1 MSKWQTKLLKQ
12 LYVPINN
19 LSYSRD
25 FLTETPQRLAY
36 IHYGDIH
43 TDKIPEVVSGKTTL
57 AFLLD
62 SISIPSEEK
71 YLLKEGDIVL
81 VDASEDYEGV
91 GKNIEISAIQNK
103 KIVAGLHTIA
113 LRPIDATN
121 LTPGFGRYLLKHPL
135 VSKRLKDIAQGTK
148 VFSISFTLIQKLKV
162 PLPPLEEQQKI
173 VEVLETWDKAI
184 QLTRKLIEQKE
195 LQKKYLMQQLLTGR
209 TRLKGFTDSWTEEPF
224 RKLINIYQGYPF
236 KSSSYVK
243 NGTYRIIT
251 IANVQQGQLDT
262 TKCNYINELPKNL
275 QTYQRLQIGDLI
287 FSMTGNVGRSCWVSR
302 DNCLLNQ
309 RVGKIQTKKIN
320 NQFLYHFLQNPKFIY
335 DMIVCAQGGAQ
346 ANLSVKDILKYHI
359 YFPSDIT
366 EQKSIAKILSL
377 NDKEIDL
384 LRQKLAKLEEQK
396 KGLMQVLL
404 TGKVRLAVKEIK

>member
-1 MSKWQTKLLKQ
+1 MKNWQIKTLKQ

-43 TDKIPEVVSGKTTL
+43 TDRIPEVVSAKTTMS
-57 AFLLD
+57 FLLD

-135 VSKRLKDIAQGTK
+135 VSKRLKAIAQGTK

-162 PLPPLEEQQKI
+162 PFPPLEEQRKI

-184 QLTRKLIEQKE
+184 TLTKQLIEQKE

-209 TRLKGFTDSWTEEPF
+209 TRLKGFTYEWKESRLNKIKEVVIEKGKPLTKQQLKPGTIPVIAGGQDIPYYHNCWTHDFPCITISASGAYAGFVWIHHEKIWASDCNVLYCTEYDLNFLYFCLKYQQGRLFYLQTGGAQGHVYAGEIGSLLLP
-224 RKLINIYQGYPF
+224 NIPLKEQQA
-236 KSSSYVK
+236 
-243 NGTYRIIT
+243 
-251 IANVQQGQLDT
+251 IANVL
-262 TKCNYINELPKNL
+262 
-275 QTYQRLQIGDLI
+275 
-287 FSMTGNVGRSCWVSR
+287 SSC
-302 DNCLLNQ
+302 
-309 RVGKIQTKKIN
+309 
-320 NQFLYHFLQNPKFIY
+320 
-335 DMIVCAQGGAQ
+335 
-346 ANLSVKDILKYHI
+346 
-359 YFPSDIT
+359 
-366 EQKSIAKILSL
+366 
-377 NDKEIDL
+377 DKGIDL
-384 LRQKLAKLEEQK
+384 LKQKLAKLEEQK
-396 KGLMQVLL
+396 KGLMQALL
-404 TGKVRLAVKEIK
+404 TGKVRLVK

>member
-135 VSKRLKDIAQGTK
+135 VSKRLKAIAQGTK

-162 PLPPLEEQQKI
+162 PLPPLEEQRKI

-195 LQKKYLMQQLLTGR
+195 LQKKYLMQQLLSH
-209 TRLKGFTDSWTEEPF
+209 KHIQNSD
-224 RKLINIYQGYPF
+224 RKASF
-236 KSSSYVK
+236 
-243 NGTYRIIT
+243 YRINEFLNEENNKT
-251 IANVQQGQLDT
+251 TLNNQYPVLSVTKKGVCLQSEYFDKQIASEDNIGYKILTKKKIVFSPMNLWMGAIGFSEQQTGIVSPAY
-262 TKCNYINELPKNL
+262 K
-275 QTYQRLQIGDLI
+275 I
-287 FSMTGNVGRSCWVSR
+287 FSVNERIALFDFLKYYMKTPRMLYLYSINSEIGASIVRRNLDLNG
-302 DNCLLNQ
+302 LLHS
-309 RVGKIQTKKIN
+309 KILLPHIEKQKN
-320 NQFLYHFLQNPKFIY
+320 F
-335 DMIVCAQGGAQ
+335 
-346 ANLSVKDILKYHI
+346 SDILLL
-359 YFPSDIT
+359 
-366 EQKSIAKILSL
+366 A
-377 NDKEIDL
+377 DKEIDL
-384 LRQKLAKLEEQK
+384 LRQKLTKLEEQK

-404 TGKVRLAVKEIK
+404 TGKVRLKI

>member
-1 MSKWQTKLLKQ
+1 MKNWQIKTLKQ

-43 TDKIPEVVSGKTTL
+43 TDKIPEVVSAKTTMS
-57 AFLLD
+57 FLLD

-103 KIVAGLHTIA
+103 KIVSGLHTIA

-135 VSKRLKDIAQGTK
+135 VSKRLKAIAQGTK

-162 PLPPLEEQQKI
+162 PFPPLEEQRKI

-184 QLTRKLIEQKE
+184 TLTKQLIEQKE

-209 TRLKGFTDSWTEEPF
+209 TRLKGFTDMWQETKLGSLLEEKSK
-224 RKLINIYQGYPF
+224 RNKKL
-236 KSSSYVK
+236 
-243 NGTYRIIT
+243 RITRVLSVTNTRGFI
-251 IANVQQGQLDT
+251 
-262 TKCNYINELPKNL
+262 LPKEQFARNVASADL
-275 QTYQRLQIGDLI
+275 SNYKIVQKGDFAYNPSRI
-287 FSMTGNVGRSCWVSR
+287 NVGSISFLDSFENGILSPMYVVFSCSAKLSYFYFKHWIKTGEFISKVS
-302 DNCLLNQ
+302 
-309 RVGKIQTKKIN
+309 
-320 NQFLYHFLQNPKFIY
+320 HA
-335 DMIVCAQGGAQ
+335 AQGSVRSTVDFSSLSTIKIKYPTSLFEQQ
-346 ANLSVKDILKYHI
+346 A
-359 YFPSDIT
+359 
-366 EQKSIAKILSL
+366 IAEVFSSA
-377 NDKEIDL
+377 NKEIYL
-384 LRQKLAKLEEQK
+384 LKQKLAKLEEQK
-396 KGLMQVLL
+396 KGLMQALL
-404 TGKVRLAVKEIK
+404 TGKVRLK

>member
-1 MSKWQTKLLKQ
+1 M
-12 LYVPINN
+12 
-19 LSYSRD
+19 
-25 FLTETPQRLAY
+25 
-36 IHYGDIH
+36 
-43 TDKIPEVVSGKTTL
+43 
-57 AFLLD
+57 
-62 SISIPSEEK
+62 
-71 YLLKEGDIVL
+71 LKEGDIVL

-135 VSKRLKDIAQGTK
+135 VSKRLKAIAQGTK

-162 PLPPLEEQQKI
+162 PLPPLEEQRKI

-209 TRLKGFTDSWTEEPF
+209 TRLNGCTDCWTEEPF

-320 NQFLYHFLQNPKFIY
+320 KQFLYHFLQNPKFIY

-346 ANLSVKDILKYHI
+346 ANLSVKDILKYYI

-366 EQKSIAKILSL
+366 EQESIAKILSL

-384 LRQKLAKLEEQK
+384 LHQKLAKLEEQK

-404 TGKVRLAVKEIK
+404 TGKIRLAVKENK

>member
-1 MSKWQTKLLKQ
+1 MKNWQIKTLKQ

-121 LTPGFGRYLLKHPL
+121 LTPEFGRYLLKHPL
-135 VSKRLKDIAQGTK
+135 VSKRLKAIAQGTK

-162 PLPPLEEQQKI
+162 PLPPLEEQRKI
-173 VEVLETWDKAI
+173 VEVLETWDNAI
-184 QLTRKLIEQKE
+184 TLTKQLIEQKE
-195 LQKKYLMQQLLTGR
+195 LQKKYLMQQLLTGHA
-209 TRLKGFTDSWTEEPF
+209 RLTGFTGKWKLLPLSEILKE
-224 RKLINIYQGYPF
+224 RKEYQT
-236 KSSSYVK
+236 K
-243 NGTYRIIT
+243 N
-251 IANVQQGQLDT
+251 Q
-262 TKCNYINELPKNL
+262 ELPHLSLTKEGVLPKTERYNRDFLVKDEDKLYKITHENDICYNPANL
-275 QTYQRLQIGDLI
+275 KFGVICRNQYGSGI
-287 FSMTGNVGRSCWVSR
+287 FSPIYVTYEVTKYNSGFVGY
-302 DNCLLNQ
+302 LLTLPSS
-309 RVGKIQTKKIN
+309 I
-320 NQFLYHFLQNPKFIY
+320 
-335 DMIVCAQGGAQ
+335 AQ
-346 ANLSVKDILKYHI
+346 ARRFEEGTVYERMAVSSEDFLKVKLPFPTCEEESSQISIVIRKAEEEIYLLK
-359 YFPSDIT
+359 
-366 EQKSIAKILSL
+366 
-377 NDKEIDL
+377 
-384 LRQKLAKLEEQK
+384 QKLAKLEEQK

-404 TGKVRLAVKEIK
+404 TGKVRLK

>member
-12 LYVPINN
+12 LYTPLNN

-25 FLTETPQRLAY
+25 FLTETPQQVAY

-103 KIVAGLHTIA
+103 KIVSGLHTIA

-135 VSKRLKDIAQGTK
+135 VSKRLKAIAQGTK

-162 PLPPLEEQQKI
+162 PFPPLEEQRKI

-209 TRLKGFTDSWTEEPF
+209 TRLKGFTGKWKKVHLENMLYEVDKRTTC
-224 RKLINIYQGYPF
+224 NNQYQIM
-236 KSSSYVK
+236 SVTK
-243 NGTYRIIT
+243 NGIYSQQEYFDKQ
-251 IANVQQGQLDT
+251 IASENNIGYKILRRSNIVFS
-262 TKCNYINELPKNL
+262 PMNL
-275 QTYQRLQIGDLI
+275 WMGSIGFFQKDIGIVSPAYKI
-287 FSMTGNVGRSCWVSR
+287 FSINPKIALFDFLRYFMTTPKM
-302 DNCLLNQ
+302 LYLY
-309 RVGKIQTKKIN
+309 KIN
-320 NQFLYHFLQNPKFIY
+320 SEMGASIVRRNLDINGLLSSDVFI
-335 DMIVCAQGGAQ
+335 
-346 ANLSVKDILKYHI
+346 
-359 YFPSDIT
+359 PSIK
-366 EQKSIAKILSL
+366 EQYAIAKVISTS
-377 NDKEIDL
+377 DKQVDL
-384 LRQKLAKLEEQK
+384 LKQKLAKLEEQK
-396 KGLMQVLL
+396 KGLMQILL
-404 TGKVRLAVKEIK
+404 TGKVRLNW

>member
-1 MSKWQTKLLKQ
+1 MKNWQIKTLKQ

-43 TDKIPEVVSGKTTL
+43 TDRIPEVVSAKTTMS
-57 AFLLD
+57 FLLD

-135 VSKRLKDIAQGTK
+135 VSKRLKAIAQGTK

-162 PLPPLEEQQKI
+162 PFPPLEEQRKI

-184 QLTRKLIEQKE
+184 TLTKQLIEQKE

-209 TRLKGFTDSWTEEPF
+209 TRLKGFTDMWQNVRLKQICSIKKGQQLNTNTLTKKGQYACLNGGIIPSGYTTKWNTEAKTISISEGG
-224 RKLINIYQGYPF
+224 NSCGYVNWNDSRF
-236 KSSSYVK
+236 WAGGHCY
-243 NGTYRIIT
+243 TL
-251 IANVQQGQLDT
+251 ANVKMHDSFL
-262 TKCNYINELPKNL
+262 YFLLKNQERHIMNL
-275 QTYQRLQIGDLI
+275 
-287 FSMTGNVGRSCWVSR
+287 
-302 DNCLLNQ
+302 
-309 RVGKIQTKKIN
+309 RVGSGLPNIQLSSLENLLLKIPGRQK
-320 NQFLYHFLQNPKFIY
+320 
-335 DMIVCAQGGAQ
+335 
-346 ANLSVKDILKYHI
+346 
-359 YFPSDIT
+359 
-366 EQKSIAKILSL
+366 EQQSIAEVFSSA
-377 NDKEIDL
+377 NKEIYL
-384 LRQKLAKLEEQK
+384 LKQKLAKLEEQK

-404 TGKVRLAVKEIK
+404 TGKVRKII

>member
-25 FLTETPQRLAY
+25 FLTETPQQVAY

-135 VSKRLKDIAQGTK
+135 VSKRLKAIAQGTK

-162 PLPPLEEQQKI
+162 PFPPLEEQRKI
-173 VEVLETWDKAI
+173 VEVLETWDNAI
-184 QLTRKLIEQKE
+184 TLTKQLIEQKE
-195 LQKKYLMQQLLTGR
+195 LQKKYLMQQLLTGH
-209 TRLKGFTDSWTEEPF
+209 TRLTGFTDIWKNVRLKQICSIKKGQQLNTNTLTKKGQYACLNGGIIPS
-224 RKLINIYQGYPF
+224 GY
-236 KSSSYVK
+236 
-243 NGTYRIIT
+243 
-251 IANVQQGQLDT
+251 T
-262 TKCNYINELPKNL
+262 TKWNTEAKTISISEGGNSCGYVNWNDSRFWAGGHCYTLENVKMHDSFLYFLLKNQERHIMNL
-275 QTYQRLQIGDLI
+275 
-287 FSMTGNVGRSCWVSR
+287 
-302 DNCLLNQ
+302 
-309 RVGKIQTKKIN
+309 RVGSGLPNIQLSSLENLLLKIPSRQKE
-320 NQFLYHFLQNPKFIY
+320 Q
-335 DMIVCAQGGAQ
+335 Q
-346 ANLSVKDILKYHI
+346 A
-359 YFPSDIT
+359 
-366 EQKSIAKILSL
+366 IAEVFSSA
-377 NDKEIDL
+377 NKEIYL
-384 LRQKLAKLEEQK
+384 LKQKLAKLEEQK
-396 KGLMQVLL
+396 KGLMQLLL
-404 TGKVRLAVKEIK
+404 TGKVRLK

>member
-135 VSKRLKDIAQGTK
+135 VSKRLKAIAQGTK

-162 PLPPLEEQQKI
+162 PLPPLEEQRKI

-209 TRLKGFTDSWTEEPF
+209 TRLKGFVTPWRKTILGNLLKEKSLRNKDLAITRVLSVTNDRGFVLPQEQFSHQVASKNVSNYKVVLRGEFAYNPSRINVGSISFLATFEFGILSPMYVVFSCSEQILPQYFKYWIKTDEFIS
-224 RKLINIYQGYPF
+224 K
-236 KSSSYVK
+236 VK
-243 NGTYRIIT
+243 N
-251 IANVQQGQLDT
+251 A
-262 TKCNYINELPKNL
+262 
-275 QTYQRLQIGDLI
+275 
-287 FSMTGNVGRSCWVSR
+287 
-302 DNCLLNQ
+302 
-309 RVGKIQTKKIN
+309 
-320 NQFLYHFLQNPKFIY
+320 
-335 DMIVCAQGGAQ
+335 AQGSVRATVDFQ
-346 ANLSVKDILKYHI
+346 NLSTIKMNYPANIK
-359 YFPSDIT
+359 
-366 EQKSIAKILSL
+366 EQLEISKVLSQA
-377 NDKEIDL
+377 DKEIDL
-384 LRQKLAKLEEQK
+384 LRQKLTELEEQK

-404 TGKVRLAVKEIK
+404 TGKVRLTVKENK

>member
-1 MSKWQTKLLKQ
+1 MKNWQIKTLKQ

-25 FLTETPQRLAY
+25 FLTETPQQVAY

-43 TDKIPEVVSGKTTL
+43 TDKIPEVVSAKTTMS
-57 AFLLD
+57 FLLD
-62 SISIPSEEK
+62 SIFIPSEEK

-103 KIVAGLHTIA
+103 KIVSGLHTIA

-135 VSKRLKDIAQGTK
+135 VSKRLKAIAQGTK

-162 PLPPLEEQQKI
+162 PFPPLEEQRKI

-184 QLTRKLIEQKE
+184 TLTKQLIEQKE

-209 TRLKGFTDSWTEEPF
+209 TRLKGFTDMWQNVRLKQICSIKKGQQLNTNTLTKKGQYACLNGGIIPSGYTTKWNTEAKTISISEGG
-224 RKLINIYQGYPF
+224 NSCGYVNWNDARF
-236 KSSSYVK
+236 WAGGHCY
-243 NGTYRIIT
+243 TL
-251 IANVQQGQLDT
+251 ANVKMHDSFL
-262 TKCNYINELPKNL
+262 YFLLKNQERHIMNL
-275 QTYQRLQIGDLI
+275 
-287 FSMTGNVGRSCWVSR
+287 
-302 DNCLLNQ
+302 
-309 RVGKIQTKKIN
+309 RVGSGLPNIQLSSLENLLLKIPGRQKE
-320 NQFLYHFLQNPKFIY
+320 Q
-335 DMIVCAQGGAQ
+335 Q
-346 ANLSVKDILKYHI
+346 A
-359 YFPSDIT
+359 
-366 EQKSIAKILSL
+366 IAEVFSSA
-377 NDKEIDL
+377 NKEIYL
-384 LRQKLAKLEEQK
+384 LKQKLAKLEEQK

-404 TGKVRLAVKEIK
+404 TGKVRLVK

>member
-135 VSKRLKDIAQGTK
+135 VSKRLKAIAQGTK

-162 PLPPLEEQQKI
+162 PLPPLEEQRKI

-184 QLTRKLIEQKE
+184 QLTRELIEQKE
-195 LQKKYLMQQLLTGR
+195 LQKKYLMQQLLSGR
-209 TRLKGFTDSWTEEPF
+209 IRLKGFVTPWRKTILGNLLKEKSLRNKDLAITRVLSVTNDRGFVLPQEQFSRQVASKNVSNYKVVLRGEFAYNPSRINVGSISFLATFEFGILSPMYVVFSCSEQILPQYFKYWIKTDEFIS
-224 RKLINIYQGYPF
+224 K
-236 KSSSYVK
+236 VK
-243 NGTYRIIT
+243 N
-251 IANVQQGQLDT
+251 A
-262 TKCNYINELPKNL
+262 
-275 QTYQRLQIGDLI
+275 
-287 FSMTGNVGRSCWVSR
+287 
-302 DNCLLNQ
+302 
-309 RVGKIQTKKIN
+309 
-320 NQFLYHFLQNPKFIY
+320 
-335 DMIVCAQGGAQ
+335 AQGSVRATVDFQ
-346 ANLSVKDILKYHI
+346 NLSTIKMNYPANIK
-359 YFPSDIT
+359 
-366 EQKSIAKILSL
+366 EQLEISKVLSQA
-377 NDKEIDL
+377 DKEIDL
-384 LRQKLAKLEEQK
+384 LRQKLTELEEQK

-404 TGKVRLAVKEIK
+404 TGKVRLTVKENK

>member
-135 VSKRLKDIAQGTK
+135 VSKRLKAIAQGTK

-209 TRLKGFTDSWTEEPF
+209 TRLKGFVTPWKTE
-224 RKLINIYQGYPF
+224 RLGHF
-236 KSSSYVK
+236 KSIIIEKGTALSSQNIEKGPIPVIAGGQTVPYYHKYWTHDVPC
-243 NGTYRIIT
+243 IT
-251 IANVQQGQLDT
+251 ISASGAYAGFVWLHSGKIWASDCSVIYTRGYDLNFLYYCLKSQQNHLF
-262 TKCNYINELPKNL
+262 YL
-275 QTYQRLQIGDLI
+275 QT
-287 FSMTGNVGRSCWVSR
+287 
-302 DNCLLNQ
+302 
-309 RVGKIQTKKIN
+309 
-320 NQFLYHFLQNPKFIY
+320 
-335 DMIVCAQGGAQ
+335 GGAQ
-346 ANLSVKDILKYHI
+346 AHI
-359 YFPSDIT
+359 YPSEIRSLKIPNISLQ
-366 EQKSIAKILSL
+366 EQQAIVQLL
-377 NDKEIDL
+377 NINFQEIDL
-384 LRQKLAKLEEQK
+384 LCQKLAKLEEQK

-404 TGKVRLAVKEIK
+404 TGKVRLAVKETK